1 MNASVESN
9 ASCLYSEICIH
20 RGKKKKKTV
29 RTILRFS
36 CFEKER
42 IIKLQ
47 CIITILNVCDFS
59 FVPHQT
65 SMEMQVLRKDDQ
77 RRNGC

>member
-1 MNASVESN
+1 MLLVSIAKYAYIE
-9 ASCLYSEICIH
+9 E
-20 RGKKKKKTV
+20 KKKKKTV